1 MHPNLRRAI
10 EVSIVC
16 LALYRIPTPVGKGL
30 RSCSLSVPGL
40 VMEVSFQ

>member
-1 MHPNLRRAI
+1 MHLNPRSAI

-16 LALYRIPTPVGKGL
+16 LALHRIPTPVDEGV
-30 RSCSLSVPGL
+30 RNYSLSVPGL